1 MHAGHYDAS
10 KQFGRQAGTGMTIEV
25 GLSLSI
31 LTGALGVFVTASPA
45 RAAKI
50 FASGRLEK
58 LPPRERALFLRWYR
72 AFGIIL
78 CLSGLLF
85 ALDWLGYWK

>member
-1 MHAGHYDAS
+1 V
-10 KQFGRQAGTGMTIEV
+10 TIEV
-25 GLSLSI
+25 GLALSI
-31 LTGALGVFVTASPA
+31 LAGALGIFVTISPA

-58 LPPRERALFLRWYR
+58 LPPRDRVLFLRLYR